1 VGRRALVIRSGAL
14 GDVLL
19 LRRAVARLRAGGY
32 DVHLLAPAGAGPA
45 LVGGGG
51 SEVSG
56 WTPSDAPACAAL
68 WAPEGGCPEA
78 LRPHV
83 EGPDAL
89 AVAFTGNAEV
99 AAHLAAVGVRVLAR
113 RPDPP
118 PGRHA
123 ADWLA
128 GALDDAGLP
137 EALPPE
143 PTLALSDG
151 ERAAARP
158 LLDCLPGRFVAV
170 HAGSGSLRKNWPAAR
185 FAAAARELAGGE
197 PFLWL
202 EGPAD
207 VPTEPRALDIP
218 TWVQARSLPLRTLA
232 AVLAR
237 ASVYLGNDSGVS
249 HLAAAAGAPTVAV
262 FGPTDPDRWS
272 PLGPAVRTVRSDGG
286 RLADVSVDTVV
297 AAAAAIRSAT

>member
-1 VGRRALVIRSGAL
+1 M
-14 GDVLL
+14 
-19 LRRAVARLRAGGY
+19 
-32 DVHLLAPAGAGPA
+32 
-45 LVGGGG
+45 GGGG

-56 WTPSDAPACAAL
+56 WTASDVPASAPL
-68 WAPEGGCPEA
+68 WAPHGGCPET
-78 LRPHV
+78 LRTHV

-89 AVAFTGNAEV
+89 AVAFTGSAEV
-99 AAHLAAVGVRVLAR
+99 AAHLAAVGARVVAR

-123 ADWLA
+123 ADWLSE
-128 GALDDAGLP
+128 ALDDAGLP

-158 LLDCLPGRFVAV
+158 WLDRLPGRFVAV
-170 HAGSGSLRKNWPAAR
+170 HAGSGSLRKNWPADR
-185 FAAAARELAGGE
+185 FARAAREIAGPE
-197 PFLWL
+197 PFLWV

-207 VPTEPRALDIP
+207 APTEPRALDIP
-218 TWVQARSLPLRTLA
+218 TWVRARGLPLRTLA

-262 FGPTDPDRWS
+262 FGPTDPVRWA
-272 PLGPAVRTVRSDGG
+272 PRGPAVRTVRSDGG
-286 RLADVSVDTVV
+286 RLEEVSVDAVI
-297 AAAAAIRSAT
+297 AAAGALRAT